1 MRLRNLISAMGCA
14 AALALCVALFASC
27 SSGTPGGAAN
37 GGGNPAAG
45 ARNAADSAKADAS
58 KPAVRSITDYTKRT
72 FDIPAAPKKIVY
84 VGSSPGDLFVLGVKP
99 VGASLGVIASQI
111 VYPELLGG
119 IEDIGGNEVSLEKV
133 VALEPDL
140 ILFDGVVYN
149 EKVQALV
156 KIAPAVAYDSAAPMY
171 ERLRFLADAAGK
183 KAEAEAWI
191 AGYETKAK
199 KAIERLKTK
208 PDDTA
213 TVLLQLGKQ
222 LYVMGNRGLAVTVFD
237 VLGFKPAPKV
247 KEIIDES
254 KRFITVSNEVL
265 PEYAGDWVFLLSNN
279 AADTVAAKRAL
290 TDSAVWK
297 AIPAVKNGQVYAF
310 ESKWNF
316 DDPITRERL
325 LDELPRIMGK

>member
-1 MRLRNLISAMGCA
+1 MNFRNLFSALGCA

-27 SSGTPGGAAN
+27 SGGAAN

-45 ARNAADSAKADAS
+45 AQAAAGESAKADAS
-58 KPAVRSITDYTKRT
+58 KPAMRSITDYTKRT

-84 VGSSPGDLFVLGVKP
+84 IGSSPGDLFVLGIKP

-111 VYPELLGG
+111 VYPELLDG
-119 IEDIGGNEVSLEKV
+119 IEDIGGSEASLEKIV
-133 VALEPDL
+133 SLEPDL
-140 ILFDGVVYN
+140 ILLDGVVYN
-149 EKVQALV
+149 EKVEALV

-183 KAEAEAWI
+183 KAEAEVWI
-191 AGYETKAK
+191 AAYETKATK
-199 KAIERLKTK
+199 TIERLKTK

-237 VLGFKPAPKV
+237 VLAFKPAPKV

-254 KRFITVSNEVL
+254 KRFIAVSNEVL
-265 PEYAGDWVFLLSNN
+265 TEYAGNWVFLLSNN
-279 AADTVAAKRAL
+279 AADTVAAKQAL

-325 LDELPRIMGK
+325 LDELPRMMGK